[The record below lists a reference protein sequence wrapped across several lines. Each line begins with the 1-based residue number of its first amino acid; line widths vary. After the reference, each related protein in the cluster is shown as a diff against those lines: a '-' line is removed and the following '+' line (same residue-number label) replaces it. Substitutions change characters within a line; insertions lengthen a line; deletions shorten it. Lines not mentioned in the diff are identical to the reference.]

1 MMCERLTALLL
12 ISILSLVGTLQVPV
26 QYSLTVADINE
37 DLTIK
42 CNISGRD
49 PSLFYW
55 YKMNFGSI
63 VKKIVSAKFG
73 VIKLEERNNARY
85 NVTKVDDVYSLTIR
99 NVSEA
104 DEGTYFCQGG
114 TSFYIEIISSTQ
126 VIVEGRLNKMST
138 AHLKQSPAEKWVHLG
153 DSVTLWCS
161 LVSMCRESA
170 DQCPSKH
177 RVHWFRPGSQSQPG
191 IIYNVSGYEQ
201 NNKMCLYRFSKTIGD
216 QSEAGTY
223 YCAVATCGGILF
235 GDGTKVTIKQELTL
249 VIVCGTLLICS
260 VLLNI
265 ALIIT
270 RKKTIH
276 SVHRGAA
283 GDSQS
288 VHDETNKDQSNN
300 VDAKGVEIN
309 YVALDFS
316 KRKTKRGKTRREVT
330 EECIY
335 SNTRN

>member
-1 MMCERLTALLL
+1 MQGAGQPRGATYD
-12 ISILSLVGTLQVPV
+12 S
-26 QYSLTVADINE
+26 YSLTVADINE

-126 VIVEGRLNKMST
+126 VIVEGKMST

-276 SVHRGAA
+276 SVHREKNAFL
-283 GDSQS
+283 S
-288 VHDETNKDQSNN
+288 NKNTLVSHTAIQ
-300 VDAKGVEIN
+300 DAKGVEIN